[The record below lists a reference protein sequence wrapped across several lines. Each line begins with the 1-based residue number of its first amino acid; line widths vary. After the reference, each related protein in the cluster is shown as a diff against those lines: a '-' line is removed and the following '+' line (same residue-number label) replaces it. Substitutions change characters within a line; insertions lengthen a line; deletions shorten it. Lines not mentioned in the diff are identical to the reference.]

1 LENFLAAWREFKRG
15 KTLKL
20 DVLDFEHN
28 LEDNIWQLHRELAAR
43 TYRPDPYVS
52 FYITDPK
59 LRHIHKASVRDRVL
73 HQAIYRV
80 LYPIFDRHFIF
91 DSYSSRRGKG
101 THRGVKRLA
110 DFARRL
116 SGNYRKTTYCLKCD
130 VRKFFDSVDQEIL
143 ISLIEKR
150 IFDEDLFRL
159 IKTIIKSFS
168 KASGKGLPL
177 GNVTSQ
183 LFSNIYL
190 NELDQFIKHQL
201 KAKCYI
207 RYCDDFAILDN
218 NRQYLESLLEPIRCF
233 LSEILKLDL
242 HPNKVSI
249 GKFCQGFD
257 FLGYVVL
264 PHHIVWR
271 TGTQRRS
278 FKKLSEKKKMLDDG
292 LISEEKFDASL
303 QSYLGILKHCN
314 GHKIEKRIRESY
326 N

>member
-1 LENFLAAWREFKRG
+1 MEFS
-15 KTLKL
+15 
-20 DVLDFEHN
+20 FN
-28 LEDNIWQLHRELAAR
+28 LEDNLWRLRRALIAKKYQ
-43 TYRPDPYVS
+43 PDPYIP

-80 LYPIFDRHFIF
+80 LYPIFDRRFIF

-116 SGNYRKTTYCLKCD
+116 SGNYQKTVYCLKCD

-143 ISLIEKR
+143 ISLIEKK
-150 IFDEDLFRL
+150 IFDEDLLKL
-159 IKTIIKSFS
+159 IRTIVRSFS
-168 KASGKGLPL
+168 KTPGRGLPL

-190 NELDQFIKHQL
+190 NELDQFMKHQL
-201 KAKCYI
+201 KARCYI
-207 RYCDDFAILDN
+207 RYCDDFIILN
-218 NRQYLESLLEPIRCF
+218 NSQQYLENLLEPIRCF

-249 GKFCQGFD
+249 GKLRQGWD

-271 TGTQRRS
+271 TKTKKRS
-278 FKKLSEKKKMLDDG
+278 FRKLSGKKKMLADG

-314 GHKIEKRIRESY
+314 GYEIEKRMNEVY
-326 N
+326 NINTDERFEKNS